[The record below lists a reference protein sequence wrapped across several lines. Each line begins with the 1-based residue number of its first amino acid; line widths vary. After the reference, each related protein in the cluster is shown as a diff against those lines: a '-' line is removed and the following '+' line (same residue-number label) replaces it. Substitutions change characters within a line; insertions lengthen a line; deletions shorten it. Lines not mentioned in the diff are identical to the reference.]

1 MESLQGLNWR
11 TAPQYALLLLGLLFF
26 VGPLLWLLST
36 MLKTQGESIVFP
48 PSWIPDPVT
57 LDAFRRLFT
66 NLPMFPRWITN
77 SLCISLGAVAGT
89 VLSASLVAFGFAR
102 TRAKSRGVLFIV
114 LLATLMIP
122 YQTTLIPLY
131 ILFKN
136 IGWYNTWLPLIV
148 PYFFAGPFYV
158 FLFRQFFMT
167 VPRDVDEETVIDG
180 GNAWT
185 IYSRIILPMSVP
197 VLITGGIFAFVF
209 SWVDF
214 LTPFIFLQSESKYTL
229 SVGLQLLIGTQ
240 SQDYPALAAGSFI
253 SLLPIAVIYFFAQRH
268 FMEGVVLT
276 GRR

>member
-1 MESLQGLNWR
+1 MELQGLRLSNLHK
-11 TAPQYALLLLGLLFF
+11 YLILIVGLVFF
-26 VGPLLWLLST
+26 IGPLLWLLST
-36 MLKTQGESIVFP
+36 MLKTPGESLVFP
-48 PSWIPDPVT
+48 PAWIPDPIT
-57 LDAFRRLFT
+57 FDAFRRLFT
-66 NLPMFPRWITN
+66 NLPMFPRWIFN
-77 SLCISLGAVAGT
+77 SFCISVSAVIGT

-102 TRAKSRGVLFIV
+102 TKAKSRHFLFIV

-122 YQTTLIPLY
+122 YQITLIPLY
-131 ILFKN
+131 ILYNN

-158 FLFRQFFMT
+158 FLFRQFIMT
-167 VPRDVDEETVIDG
+167 IPRDVDEATYMDG

-185 IYSRIILPMSVP
+185 VYSRIIFPMSVP
-197 VLITGGIFAFVF
+197 VLITGSIFAFVF

-253 SLLPIAVIYFFAQRH
+253 SILPIALLYFFAQRY

-276 GRR
+276 KTRS

>member
-1 MESLQGLNWR
+1 MPGYAL
-11 TAPQYALLLLGLLFF
+11 QYALLVAGLVFF
-26 VGPLLWLLST
+26 VGPLLWLVST

-48 PSWIPDPVT
+48 PSWIPNPAT

-66 NLPMFPRWITN
+66 NLPMFPWWVAN
-77 SLCISLGAVAGT
+77 SLCISLCAVAGT

-167 VPRDVDEETVIDG
+167 VPRDVDEATVIDG

-185 IYSRIILPMSVP
+185 IYSRILLPMSVP

-253 SLLPIAVIYFFAQRH
+253 SLLPIAILYFFAQRY

-276 GRR
+276 GRK